1 MPNEFDVF
9 TCPFCQEDL
18 SYRVNG
24 EKYSSMAGIEIQG
37 GYDGIS
43 YYACPKCKVV
53 WDRFTGE
60 KEEDWKWGG

>member
-1 MPNEFDVF
+1 
-9 TCPFCQEDL
+9 
-18 SYRVNG
+18 
-24 EKYSSMAGIEIQG
+24 MAGIEIQG